1 MKQLQQIMT
10 QNKAEIE
17 RVRKKAI
24 KRVKKSATES
34 DKE

>member
-1 MKQLQQIMT
+1 MKQLPQIMT

-17 RVRKKAI
+17 RVRKKVI